1 MSSCTI
7 YRNNATSWLCQ
18 NGICRKSLPI
28 SNIINLNFSRNL
40 IEIQEN
46 VYYKNKNANIK
57 ADKIEINFKS
67 KKLKI
72 SMDKQDDKVEISGK
86 Y

>member
-1 MSSCTI
+1 MHTQFLVD
-7 YRNNATSWLCQ
+7 A
-18 NGICRKSLPI
+18 
-28 SNIINLNFSRNL
+28 NIINLNFLKKL

-57 ADKIEINFKS
+57 ADKIEINFQS

-72 SMDKQDDKVEISGK
+72 SMDKRDDKVEIYGK